1 MRAAVA
7 LFLLMPA
14 LTASPA
20 FAQTAPD
27 CTAPAPLPADL
38 AGWQVDG
45 GALAAGEADSAPWIT
60 IGEGHIVALRPGDG
74 LRWRL
79 TPERAPRAGSF
90 GGVLALD
97 VREAG
102 TYRIALADGVWIDLV
117 GPNGLVASTG
127 HGHGPACSGI
137 RKMVEFRLEPGAY
150 AVQLSGAASN
160 RTRMLVSRR

>member
-7 LFLLMPA
+7 LFLIPT
-14 LTASPA
+14 LTVSSA
-20 FAQTAPD
+20 FAQAATD
-27 CTAPAPLPADL
+27 CAAPAPIPADL
-38 AGWQVDG
+38 AGWQAEG
-45 GALAAGEADSAPWIT
+45 GAVAAGEAHSAPWVT
-60 IGEGHIVALRPGDG
+60 IGEVHVITLRSGDG

-79 TPERAPRAGSF
+79 PPERAPRAGSF

-160 RTRMLVSRR
+160 RTRMLVSPR